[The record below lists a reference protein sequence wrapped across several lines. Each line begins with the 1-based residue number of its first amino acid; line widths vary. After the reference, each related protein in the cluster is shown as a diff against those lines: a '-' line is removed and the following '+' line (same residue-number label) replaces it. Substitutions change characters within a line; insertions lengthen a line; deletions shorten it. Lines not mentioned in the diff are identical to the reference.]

1 MKVLIIMDVL
11 NGHSGTSKII
21 LSLARGMIESGN
33 DVLLLAFGR
42 TKDWSNLQDKLR
54 MIQFI
59 LVDRKIS
66 DLIEYPFRI
75 YAKKK
80 FWYFTAEDI
89 THISR
94 QIYVSK
100 TIKARSF
107 KPDIVI
113 LSNVQVAFTLF
124 TLNHKIK
131 PCLIIHEPI
140 NPVGYGALLGR
151 IILFFL
157 KEILRRKGLF
167 ISISE
172 PSRLGS
178 TKDLQSKIIVL
189 PPIAF
194 ENVSVTRTKE
204 KSILLDTRWTVDRDP
219 FFLLGV
225 IADLP
230 GIKFYMC
237 GNFPQRSL
245 LNNFIGSLKE
255 RGYDNLC
262 EIHSEISQE
271 ELNVLYEKCMILMR
285 WSGLNERGNSASVMN
300 AISYECIPIVD
311 LNLGEIP
318 DLLKREVSPEIV
330 VKRKETEF
338 AKIVNKI
345 FNDEKEYA
353 ELIAKIRILKT
364 KYTWKDYSMKLLSFL
379 ER

>member
-21 LSLARGMIESGN
+21 LDLARGMIQSGN

-42 TKDWSNLQDKLR
+42 TKDWSNLQDKLKF
-54 MIQFI
+54 IQFI

-66 DLIEYPFRI
+66 DLVEYPFRI

-80 FWYFTAEDI
+80 FWYFASEDI

-100 TIKARSF
+100 AIKARHF

-113 LSNVQVAFTLF
+113 LSNVQVAFTIF
-124 TLNHKIK
+124 TLNEKIK
-131 PCLIIHEPI
+131 PCVIIHEPI
-140 NPVGYGALLGR
+140 NPIGYGPLLGR
-151 IILFFL
+151 VILFFL
-157 KEILRRKGLF
+157 KELLRRKGLL

-172 PSRLGS
+172 QSKLSS
-178 TKDLQSKIIVL
+178 TKDFQSNIIVL

-194 ENVSVTRTKE
+194 ENVSVTHIKE
-204 KSILLDTRWTVDRDP
+204 KSIILDTRWTIDRDP
-219 FFLLGV
+219 FFLLGI
-225 IADLP
+225 IAELP
-230 GIKFYMC
+230 GIKFYFC
-237 GNFPQRSL
+237 GNFPQKSL
-245 LNNFIGSLKE
+245 LNNFLKILKE
-255 RGYDNLC
+255 RGYENLC
-262 EIHSEISQE
+262 EVHSQISQE
-271 ELNVLYEKCMILMR
+271 ELNALYEKCMILIR
-285 WSGLNERGNSASVMN
+285 WSGLNERGNSASVMH

-318 DLLKREVSPEIV
+318 DLLKKEVSPEIV
-330 VKRKETEF
+330 VERKGTEF
-338 AKIVNKI
+338 ANIVNKI
-345 FNDEKEYA
+345 FNDENKYT
-353 ELIAKIRILKT
+353 ELIGKIRILKS